1 MRSAITRRTY
11 AQDVRSAG
19 NNVVPTAIIDCIST
33 RYDVIGTGPPLLL
46 MSPGG
51 FDATID
57 KWRTQ
62 GVYTRLKLL
71 DHLPARYSCIVYDR
85 RESGESGGRVE
96 HITWAKYVAQAKGL
110 LDHLRIDRA
119 HIMGACMGCSP
130 AMAFGVAHPQRTRR
144 LVLYWPVGGAHY
156 RINGHA
162 RIAEHL
168 AYVEQQ
174 GLHGVVSLVAS
185 EGKSYN
191 QDPRGG
197 LWASVIRHDP
207 VFATD
212 YMRLDVN
219 AYKKLVIATRDT
231 LFDRDTSPGAE
242 PEDLFQLPAAALI
255 VPGRDKSH
263 ATSAARY
270 VEECL
275 PKAEYWDIAVDD
287 QTEATVPPRIIE
299 FLDGE

>member
-1 MRSAITRRTY
+1 
-11 AQDVRSAG
+11 
-19 NNVVPTAIIDCIST
+19 
-33 RYDVIGTGPPLLL
+33 

-62 GVYTRLKLL
+62 GIYARLKLL
-71 DHLPARYSCIVYDR
+71 DHLPRRYTCIVYDR

-96 HITWAKYVAQAKGL
+96 PITWAHYVAQAEGL
-110 LDHLRIDRA
+110 LDALKIDRA

-130 AMAFGVAHPQRTRR
+130 ALAFGVMHPERTSS

-156 RINGHA
+156 RITGHT
-162 RIAEHL
+162 RVAEHL
-168 AYVEQQ
+168 AYVRQH
-174 GLHGVVSLVAS
+174 GLHGVVSLVAT
-185 EGKSYN
+185 EGKTYN

-197 LWASVIRHDP
+197 FWASVIRRDP

-212 YMRLDVN
+212 FMRLDVEH
-219 AYKKLVIATRDT
+219 YMQLVIATRDT

-242 PEDLFQLPAAALI
+242 PEDLFRVNRHALI

-270 VEECL
+270 LEECL
-275 PKAEYWDIAVDD
+275 PQSEYWDVAVDD
-287 QTEATVPPRIIE
+287 QTEQTVPPRLLQ
-299 FLDGE
+299 FLDGK

>member
-1 MRSAITRRTY
+1 LATAVIDGIT
-11 AQDVRSAG
+11 
-19 NNVVPTAIIDCIST
+19 T
-33 RYDVIGTGPPLLL
+33 RYDVIGSGPPLLM

-51 FDATID
+51 FDATIE

-71 DHLPARYSCIVYDR
+71 DHLPAHYSCIVYDR

-96 HITWAKYVAQAKGL
+96 HITWAHYVAQARGL
-110 LDHLRIDRA
+110 LDHLKIERA

-130 AMAFGVAHPQRTRR
+130 AMAFGVAHPERTRS

-156 RINGHA
+156 RIQGHA

-168 AYVEQQ
+168 AYAGQQ

-185 EGKSYN
+185 EGKTYN

-197 LWASVIRHDP
+197 LWASVIRRDP

-242 PEDLFQLPAAALI
+242 PEELMRLEVAAFV

-275 PKAEYWDIAVDD
+275 PRAEYWDVRVDD
-287 QTEATVPPRIIE
+287 QTEENVPPRVME
-299 FLDGE
+299 FLDGK

>member
-1 MRSAITRRTY
+1 VASATIDGIIT
-11 AQDVRSAG
+11 S
-19 NNVVPTAIIDCIST
+19 
-33 RYDVIGTGPPLLL
+33 YDVIGSGPPLLM

-51 FDATID
+51 FDATIE

-71 DHLPARYSCIVYDR
+71 DSLPARYTCIVYDR

-96 HITWAKYVAQAKGL
+96 HITWAHYVAQARGL
-110 LDHLRIDRA
+110 LDHLKIDRA

-130 AMAFGVAHPQRTRR
+130 AMAFGVMHPERTSS

-156 RINGHA
+156 RITGHA
-162 RIAEHL
+162 RVAEHL
-168 AYVEQQ
+168 AYVRQH
-174 GLHGVVSLVAS
+174 GLHGVVSLVAT
-185 EGKSYN
+185 EGKTYN

-197 LWASVIRHDP
+197 FWASVIRRDP

-212 YMRLDVN
+212 FMRLDVDH
-219 AYKKLVIATRDT
+219 YMQLVVATRDT

-242 PEDLFQLPAAALI
+242 PEDLFRVNRHALI

-270 VEECL
+270 LEECL
-275 PKAEYWDIAVDD
+275 PQSEYWDVAVDD
-287 QTEATVPPRIIE
+287 QTEQTVPPRLLQ
-299 FLDGE
+299 FLDGK